1 MFHMHHVCKHVYK
14 HTQQHPENRVAYLF
28 VMLNV
33 ACSAVNPCREQTHT
47 HTHINSLVFI
57 VYESQMFFFCCSLN

>member
-1 MFHMHHVCKHVYK
+1 MNFTVFKGSAETLITFHMFHMHHVYKHVYK

-33 ACSAVNPCREQTHT
+33 ACSAVNPCREHT
-47 HTHINSLVFI
+47 HKLFPLYCV
-57 VYESQMFFFCCSLN
+57 